1 MGGLRSP
8 EAAMLV
14 RVITYGTR
22 RREVVFM
29 HLIRL
34 SSCLLSTKI
43 CSALDVKPRL
53 SRQRVLSQLKT
64 TAQCLAYSMR
74 EFEALGASS
83 SLKLLAADLWTLFW
97 SILFIC
103 FMWLISCLLF
113 LKLCLVLDVKPRHL
127 HQHALSQLKTTAQ
140 SSTHTMYRRLR
151 QDEVLL

>member
-1 MGGLRSP
+1 MH
-8 EAAMLV
+8 
-14 RVITYGTR
+14 
-22 RREVVFM
+22 FM
-29 HLIRL
+29 WSNSH
-34 SSCLLSTKI
+34 LLSKKI
-43 CSALDVKPRL
+43 CSALDIKSRL
-53 SRQRVLSQLKT
+53 SSQHVLNQLET
-64 TAQCLAYSMR
+64 TAQYLTYSMR

-103 FMWLISCLLF
+103 FMWLISCLLS
-113 LKLCLVLDVKPRHL
+113 LKICLVLDVKPRHL